1 MAAVAAASTMAAM
14 STRTLHTFAHLA
26 VLAGLCWAG
35 MAVNSLVTEANEEGT
50 TVVLSGAGD
59 YIAYGLFAAALA
71 LTVPALVAL
80 HAHQQGADGR
90 LGRVG
95 ALMACVGCSAQFVV
109 IATIVVTGE
118 EPSWFNTAAPLAILT
133 WFAGSVLF
141 GIGIRRARTLPG
153 WVAIALPFVTLFAI
167 VGSEAGT
174 SLLIAAFLVV
184 IGRRLA
190 RASSGAVEPALAAA
204 GGRI

>member
-1 MAAVAAASTMAAM
+1 MAAVGGTSTMAAM
-14 STRTLHTFAHLA
+14 STRTLHTLAHLA

-35 MAVNSLVTEANEEGT
+35 LAVNSLATGANEEGT

-71 LTVPALVAL
+71 LTVPALAAL

-95 ALMACVGCSAQFVV
+95 ALTACAGCSAQFVV
-109 IATIVVTGE
+109 IATIVATGE
-118 EPSWFNTAAPLAILT
+118 EPSWFNTAAPLAIFT

-153 WVAIALPFVTLFAI
+153 WVGIALPVVTLFAI

-190 RASSGAVEPALAAA
+190 RASSGAIEPVLATAS
-204 GGRI
+204 

>member
-1 MAAVAAASTMAAM
+1 MAAGGGTTTMAAM
-14 STRTLHTFAHLA
+14 STRTLHTLAHLA

-35 MAVNSLVTEANEEGT
+35 LAVNSLATEANEPGT
-50 TVVLSGAGD
+50 TVVLNGAGD
-59 YIAYGLFAAALA
+59 YFAYGLFAAALA
-71 LTVPALVAL
+71 LTVPALIAL

-95 ALMACVGCSAQFVV
+95 AILACVGCSAQFVV

-118 EPSWFNTAAPLAILT
+118 EPSWFNTAAPLAIFT

-153 WVAIALPFVTLFAI
+153 WVGIALPVVTLFAI

-190 RASSGAVEPALAAA
+190 RASSGAIEPVLATAS
-204 GGRI
+204 